1 MEQLTS
7 EQCQHISGGGSFI
20 GVVANA
26 AIGTV
31 VGGVVGL
38 CTGGP
43 AGAAVGA
50 VNGAFNATGM
60 SLIKEG
66 GSRLYE
72 IFR

>member
-1 MEQLTS
+1 MKELTGQ
-7 EQCQHISGGGSFI
+7 ECQQIVGGSFV
-20 GVVANA
+20 GVITNA

-31 VGGVVGL
+31 VGSVVGF

-43 AGAAVGA
+43 PGAAVGA
-50 VNGAFNATGM
+50 LNGAVNSTGM